1 MGRSGNSQ
9 RQKEENW
16 KKKKRKEKQLFTR
29 PSQFMLSLMPPT
41 SHLYHQYLSLLRAPP
56 PQQPQAA
63 QTTLLPGQKASS
75 SSANQF
81 WSKPVTKITAQIVND
96 IYEQGIVLR
105 TSQTSF
111 HLILVGNR
119 SYTDFHHTDEKTTS
133 KRMDVTYPMSQSEQ
147 MEEKYLIAYLSGF
160 VSELLTIKRCMFSHL
175 A

>member
-1 MGRSGNSQ
+1 MGRRGNKQ
-9 RQKEENW
+9 LETKRREL
-16 KKKKRKEKQLFTR
+16 KKKKNEKQLFTR
-29 PSQFMLSLMPPT
+29 PSQFMLSLMPRT

-81 WSKPVTKITAQIVND
+81 WSKPLTTITAQIVND

-119 SYTDFHHTDEKTTS
+119 SCTDFHHTDEKTTS

-147 MEEKYLIAYLSGF
+147 MEK
-160 VSELLTIKRCMFSHL
+160 
-175 A
+175 